1 MSSYGGPRTP
11 SLMGSRQSVYSH
23 SSSTVRTTRTGPKSH
38 NYGKVNKLKWYQ
50 KPIMKTAIYTDLQK
64 GAWHIAF
71 YTLFLSIW
79 TILTSTFD
87 IYCLHEAKPGS
98 SHTGFYIF
106 SFDFVYVGNPHI
118 WDLLV
123 MSSVFSLLGGVALCC
138 TNVLLLDGLRKE
150 QETAFKAWLYTMGIF
165 TCWKWVAW
173 GFGFIVN
180 DMIFIYNIIMTF
192 AWFFF
197 NVLNVL
203 SFLCVYSLYL
213 ELNDLTKLQDMA
225 RLKMDTMSSMAPSR
239 AASTVYGQGSRP
251 TSPYVVNMPHGGHQ
265 VYQPPTDSMV

>member
-1 MSSYGGPRTP
+1 MSSYGGHRTP

-50 KPIMKTAIYTDLQK
+50 KPIMKSAIYTDLQK

-79 TILTSTFD
+79 TILTSAFD
-87 IYCLHEAKPGS
+87 VYCLHEAKPGS

-123 MSSVFSLLGGVALCC
+123 MSSVFSLLGGFVLFC
-138 TNVLLLDGLRKE
+138 TNILLLDGLRKE

-197 NVLNVL
+197 NILNVL

-239 AASTVYGQGSRP
+239 AASTVHGGSRP

-265 VYQPPTDSMV
+265 IHHPTDTLC

>member
-1 MSSYGGPRTP
+1 
-11 SLMGSRQSVYSH
+11 MG
-23 SSSTVRTTRTGPKSH
+23 
-38 NYGKVNKLKWYQ
+38 
-50 KPIMKTAIYTDLQK
+50 

-87 IYCLHEAKPGS
+87 VYCLHEAKPGS

-138 TNVLLLDGLRKE
+138 TNILLLDGLRK
-150 QETAFKAWLYTMGIF
+150 
-165 TCWKWVAW
+165 
-173 GFGFIVN
+173 
-180 DMIFIYNIIMTF
+180 
-192 AWFFF
+192 
-197 NVLNVL
+197 
-203 SFLCVYSLYL
+203 